1 MTAGGPDP
9 PVVILI
15 AEMHPPG
22 LVVHFRHTTF
32 CLKPSGLENLPGS
45 SSTVLD
51 ALGRVAESYVVPGP
65 RSGELCGAGAA

>member
-1 MTAGGPDP
+1 MYSVCAPEWYGT
-9 PVVILI
+9 
-15 AEMHPPG
+15 
-22 LVVHFRHTTF
+22 
-32 CLKPSGLENLPGS
+32 GLENLPGS